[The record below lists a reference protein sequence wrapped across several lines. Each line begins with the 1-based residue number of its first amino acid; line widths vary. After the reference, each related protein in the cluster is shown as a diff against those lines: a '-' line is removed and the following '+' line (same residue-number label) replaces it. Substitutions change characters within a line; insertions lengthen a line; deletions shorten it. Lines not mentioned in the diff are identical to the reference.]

1 MSNPSGSMTRRR
13 FLTSC
18 AGTAAIASLASD
30 ETLYA
35 EQSHAADEK
44 TFVTG
49 NGQWLYKKD
58 DAFGHFPAGQQ
69 FGGTHGAIAT
79 DKAGN
84 VYVST
89 QSTTGVIVYDRQG
102 QFLKT
107 VAHQFPEVHSM
118 WLTEEGG
125 TEYIY
130 ATVQKG
136 TADENWLFVK
146 MKTDGTPILKIKAPA
161 EAGFNQPNAWRITS
175 ALSAPDGDIWIANG
189 YGDSRLFRFDGTGNF
204 KKAYAGKGTED
215 GKFQCNHGIAI
226 DTRYD
231 QPLMYVCDRENRR
244 MVHMD
249 FDGNFVR
256 TTTSHLRRP
265 CQTGFYGDYVVI
277 SELEGRVV
285 ILDKDN
291 VPVAFLGDNPDQT
304 QWAKYDLPPQNISF
318 ASFSASHGC
327 HVNSAGSIYIS
338 DWNKTGR
345 VTKLDRLSF

>member
-13 FLTSC
+13 FLTAC
-18 AGTAAIASLASD
+18 AGTAALASLASN

-35 EQSHAADEK
+35 EQSQAADEK
-44 TFVTG
+44 TYVTG
-49 NGQWLYKKD
+49 NGQWRYKKD
-58 DAFGHFPAGQQ
+58 DTFGHLPAGQQ

-89 QSTTGVIVYDRQG
+89 QSTTGIIVYNRHG

-107 VAHQFPEVHSM
+107 VAHQYPEVHSM
-118 WLTEEGG
+118 WLTEESGI
-125 TEYIY
+125 EYIY

-136 TADENWLFVK
+136 LPEENWLFIK
-146 MKTDGTPILKIKAPA
+146 MKTDGTPVLKIKAPA

-175 ALSAPDGDIWIANG
+175 ALPAPDGDIWIANG
-189 YGDSRLFRFDGTGNF
+189 YGDSRLFRFDAKGNF
-204 KKAYAGKGTED
+204 KKAYAGEGTED
-215 GKFQCNHGIAI
+215 GKFKCNHGISI

-244 MVHMD
+244 MVHLD

-265 CQTGFYGDYVVI
+265 CQTGFCGDYVVI

-291 VPVAFLGDNPDQT
+291 VPVAFLGDNPDQA
-304 QWAKYDLPPQNISF
+304 QWAKYDLPLQNISF
-318 ASFSASHGC
+318 ASFSAAHGC
-327 HVNSAGSIYIS
+327 HVDSAGNIYIS
-338 DWNKTGR
+338 DWNQTGR
-345 VTKLDRLSF
+345 VTKLARLIT